1 MSALTQPHAPMN
13 PSTQQSGF
21 GGGLLPAL
29 VRLLRL
35 HLISRRVPVALIT
48 LAGCGVLMQ
57 WAVRSALSQNHTSG
71 ARTSAEQLGLLL
83 EAAAAAVVSAAMHG
97 PFGEPERATGHRLHW
112 LRLASA
118 LLLTG
123 VALGAVAAGVAG
135 TAIPVGSLA
144 VARDTAG
151 MIGVGLLCAVVV
163 GGHFAWVGPTS
174 YFVIAAYAVADKWAS
189 PWTWPA
195 RPGHDVGGAVCALSL
210 LTAGIIAITVLGPRE
225 RAKD

>member
-1 MSALTQPHAPMN
+1 M
-13 PSTQQSGF
+13 
-21 GGGLLPAL
+21 
-29 VRLLRL
+29 LRL
-35 HLISRRVPVALIT
+35 HLVSSRVPVALIT
-48 LAGCGVLMQ
+48 LAGCSVLMQ
-57 WAVRSALSQNHTSG
+57 WAVRSALSQSNTSS
-71 ARTSAEQLGLLL
+71 ARISAEQLALLL

-123 VALGAVAAGVAG
+123 AALGAVAAGVAG
-135 TAIPVGSLA
+135 TAMPEGGLA

-151 MIGVGLLCAVVV
+151 MIGIGLLLAVLV
-163 GGHFAWVGPTS
+163 GGHFAWVGPTG
-174 YFVIAAYAVADKWAS
+174 YFVIAAYAVADKSTS

-195 RPGHDVGGAVCALSL
+195 RPGRPGHDVGAAACALSL
-210 LTAGIIAITVLGPRE
+210 LAVAVIAIAVAVAVIAITVLGPRE

>member
-1 MSALTQPHAPMN
+1 MSTLTQPQVPMN
-13 PSTQQSGF
+13 PSTQPAGF
-21 GGGLLPAL
+21 ASSLLPAL
-29 VRLLRL
+29 FRLLRL

-71 ARTSAEQLGLLL
+71 AQTSAEQLALLL
-83 EAAAAAVVSAAMHG
+83 EAAAAAVVSAGMHG

-123 VALGAVAAGVAG
+123 VALGAVSAGVAG
-135 TAIPVGSLA
+135 TAVPEGGLA

-151 MIGVGLLCAVVV
+151 MIGIGLLFAVIV
-163 GGHFAWVGPTS
+163 GGHFAWVGPTG
-174 YFVIAAYAVADKWAS
+174 YFVIAAYAVADKWTS

-195 RPGHDVGGAVCALSL
+195 RPGHDVGGPCALCRCW
-210 LTAGIIAITVLGPRE
+210 P
-225 RAKD
+225 